1 MEKLQETVGWNLKKL
16 RQKAELTQVELAV
29 DAQMDPAHVSRIERG
44 RENPTVGVLARLAA
58 ALKVPVTDFF
68 KPQRGGPLPD
78 RLKRGRK
85 RLR

>member
-1 MEKLQETVGWNLKKL
+1 MENLQELVGWNLKKL
-16 RQKAELTQVELAV
+16 RLKAELTQVELAV

-44 RENPTVGVLARLAA
+44 VENPTIGVLARLTA
-58 ALKVPVTDFF
+58 ALEVPITELF

-85 RLR
+85 KVV